1 MSICFAVFR
10 REVWIEIPILRRS
23 SRAKRGVF
31 EGILFHFWVVV
42 LSWLQEKLNG
52 HPRQFV
58 TWAFQRSAS
67 QWRLSTLWWW
77 HDMVHPNLEI
87 LLVYSIGG
95 WVGFLYTSEISV
107 SWRLR
112 HLYFLA
118 KSWTPHFCGL
128 SPQSW
133 LISFF
138 SSPITHQ
145 AFTCRP
151 NHIAVFVHLLTMSES
166 IPTRNQHCW

>member
-23 SRAKRGVF
+23 SRAKLCFWRYPFPFLGGCAKLAARKTQWSSPSICDMGFPTFGVTVTIVHSLVMTRHGSS
-31 EGILFHFWVVV
+31 EPWNTASV
-42 LSWLQEKLNG
+42 LNG
-52 HPRQFV
+52 RV
-58 TWAFQRSAS
+58 SRISK
-67 QWRLSTLWWW
+67 
-77 HDMVHPNLEI
+77 N
-87 LLVYSIGG
+87 
-95 WVGFLYTSEISV
+95 TSEISV
-107 SWRLR
+107 SWRLS

-138 SSPITHQ
+138 PSPITHQ
-145 AFTCRP
+145 AFTWP